1 MHTLCIL
8 HLRKKRRVEQYLKNI
23 VFLFEKYCFFFT
35 QEAQSRTIFEI
46 VEDPHNPPETET
58 NTQPQSDEK
67 QKSQNLTRQTSA

>member
-1 MHTLCIL
+1 MI
-8 HLRKKRRVEQYLKNI
+8 
-23 VFLFEKYCFFFT
+23 FEKYCFFFT

-67 QKSQNLTRQTSA
+67 QKSQNLTRQPSA